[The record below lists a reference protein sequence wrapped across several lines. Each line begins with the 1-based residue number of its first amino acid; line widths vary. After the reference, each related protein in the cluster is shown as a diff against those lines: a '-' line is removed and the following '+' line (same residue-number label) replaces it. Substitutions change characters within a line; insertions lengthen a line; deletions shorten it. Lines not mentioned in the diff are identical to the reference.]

1 MSYRKITTLFIGL
14 LVVAASV
21 SAITPGDDLLIAGA
35 ARTNRWHSDLYINN
49 PGDSRV
55 EVDVMW
61 LIRDQTNPNPTTRSY
76 FVDPEETLILVD
88 VLFTEFNLSN
98 AAGAFRITAD
108 DEVTAN
114 LIVYA
119 GFNDSVGGTLGSG
132 FEAIPAS
139 VATSS
144 GEETFLMGV
153 ANAGSFYTNIFA
165 LAGAN
170 GVTMELD
177 LLDPDGAVLDT
188 AVETLGAYEPW
199 LSYKTDIW
207 NVGSF
212 SEGTL
217 RARVTSGSAAILGS
231 KVDSR
236 SEDPTTL
243 ESTFG
248 GGAGSVDGVYQ
259 ISTYDSLGY
268 ASGGELEIANAQ
280 VIAIDGTYSNFDK
293 VDNQGVSECTLIF
306 LWGVGLGSTP
316 VGDFASGVDF
326 TDTYYDDAS
335 NEIGEMAWTVTFT
348 VDENLG
354 FSGTLDAVGSGWSG
368 DDAGC
373 NGTFPA
379 LDLFGGKAN

>member
-1 MSYRKITTLFIGL
+1 MNYRKITTLFIGL

-21 SAITPGDDLLIAGA
+21 SAITPGEDLLIAGA

-61 LIRDQTNPNPTTRSY
+61 LIRDQTNPTPTTLSY
-76 FVDPEETLILVD
+76 FVDAEETLILTD
-88 VLFTEFNLSN
+88 FLFTEFGLSN
-98 AAGAFRITAD
+98 AAGAIRITAD
-108 DEVTAN
+108 GEVTAN

-139 VATSS
+139 AATSS

-170 GVTMELD
+170 GATMELD
-177 LLDPDGAVLDT
+177 LLDPDGTVLDT
-188 AVETLGAYEPW
+188 ANQTLEAYEPW

-207 NVGSF
+207 NIGSF

-217 RARVTSGSAAILGS
+217 RAKVTAGSAAILGS

-243 ESTFG
+243 ESAFG
-248 GGAGSVDGVYQ
+248 GGGGSVDGIYQ
-259 ISTYDSLGY
+259 FSTYDSFGF
-268 ASGGELEIANAQ
+268 AAGGNLEIADAD
-280 VIAIDGTYSNFDK
+280 VISIDGTYSNFDK
-293 VDNQGVSECTLIF
+293 VDGGGTSECTLIF
-306 LWGVGLGSTP
+306 FWGVGLGTTP
-316 VGDFASGVDF
+316 VEDFASGVEF
-326 TDTYYDDAS
+326 TDTYYDES
-335 NEIGEMAWTVTFT
+335 TNVIGEMTWTVTFT
-348 VDENLG
+348 VEDNLG
-354 FSGTLDAVGSGWSG
+354 FSGTLGAVGSGWSDG
-368 DDAGC
+368 DAGC

-379 LDLFGGKAN
+379 LDLEGGKAN